1 MISVSFET
9 MIMMM
14 NEGMH
19 KEGILSPD
27 RYVTGTEF
35 IGWMIASCI
44 VIVLFDYLF
53 FDEKYDNTKIV
64 TKLGD
69 AEIVFS
75 MMGWVYIFFTQYL
88 LLKQRYDD
96 LLMTHGIFIPFILVL
111 YMVATKKEFEGLW
124 RFIEEK
130 FGWLF

>member
-1 MISVSFET
+1 MVSFET

-35 IGWMIASCI
+35 IGWMITSFI

-53 FDEKYDNTKIV
+53 FDEKYNTKIV
-64 TKLGD
+64 TKLDD
-69 AEIVFS
+69 AQIVFS
-75 MMGWVYIFFTQYL
+75 MIGWGYIFFTQYL
-88 LLKQRYDD
+88 LFKQKYDD

-111 YMVATKKEFEGLW
+111 YIVATKKEFEGLW
-124 RFIEEK
+124 RFLEEK

>member
-1 MISVSFET
+1 MVGFET

-35 IGWMIASCI
+35 IAWMIASCI

-53 FDEKYDNTKIV
+53 FDEKYNTKIV
-64 TKLGD
+64 TKLDD
-69 AEIVFS
+69 AQIVFS
-75 MMGWVYIFFTQYL
+75 MMGWGYIFFTQYL
-88 LLKQRYDD
+88 LFKQRYDD
-96 LLMTHGIFIPFILVL
+96 LLITHEIFIPFILVL
-111 YMVATKKEFEGLW
+111 YIVATKKEFEGLW

>member
-1 MISVSFET
+1 MVSFET

-35 IGWMIASCI
+35 IGWMITSFI

-53 FDEKYDNTKIV
+53 FDEKYNTKIV
-64 TKLGD
+64 TKLDD
-69 AEIVFS
+69 AQIVFS
-75 MMGWVYIFFTQYL
+75 MIGWGYIFFTQYL
-88 LLKQRYDD
+88 LFKQRYDD
-96 LLMTHGIFIPFILVL
+96 LLMTHGIFIPFTLVL
-111 YMVATKKEFEGLW
+111 YIVATKKEFDGVW

>member
-35 IGWMIASCI
+35 IGWMITSCI

-53 FDEKYDNTKIV
+53 FDEKYNTKIV
-64 TKLGD
+64 TKLD
-69 AEIVFS
+69 DVQIVFS
-75 MMGWVYIFFTQYL
+75 MMGWGYIFFTQYL
-88 LLKQRYDD
+88 LFKQRYDD
-96 LLMTHGIFIPFILVL
+96 LLIMHGIFIPFILVL
-111 YMVATKKEFEGLW
+111 YIVATKKEFEGVW
-124 RFIEEK
+124 RFLEEK
-130 FGWLF
+130 FGWLL

>member
-1 MISVSFET
+1 MVSFET

-27 RYVTGTEF
+27 RYVTTTEF
-35 IGWMIASCI
+35 IAWMIASCI

-64 TKLGD
+64 TKLDD
-69 AEIVFS
+69 AQIVFS
-75 MMGWVYIFFTQYL
+75 MMGWGYIFFTQYL
-88 LLKQRYDD
+88 LFKQRYDD

-111 YMVATKKEFEGLW
+111 YIVATKKEFEGLW
-124 RFIEEK
+124 RFLEEK

>member
-1 MISVSFET
+1 MVSFET

-19 KEGILSPD
+19 KDGILSPD
-27 RYVTGTEF
+27 KYITGTGF
-35 IGWMIASCI
+35 IGWIITSFI

-64 TKLGD
+64 TKLDD
-69 AEIVFS
+69 AQIVFA
-75 MMGWVYIFFTQYL
+75 MMGWGYIFFTQYL
-88 LLKQRYDD
+88 LSKQRYDD
-96 LLMTHGIFIPFILVL
+96 LLITHGIFIPFILVL
-111 YMVATKKEFEGLW
+111 YIVATKKEFEGLW